1 MPDFSERLKK
11 LRKSKNLTQKQ
22 LGENIG
28 TSERGIQNYEL
39 GTRKPTYDILISLAK
54 YFNVPL
60 DYLVGNGIY
69 AYWDKVLEVK
79 PIIIEKLYE
88 LQAPKE
94 IIDKLET
101 DDNFFLKCIP
111 AIVDKIVFDDTSK
124 EITIHF
130 FA

>member
-94 IIDKLET
+94 IIDKL
-101 DDNFFLKCIP
+101 
-111 AIVDKIVFDDTSK
+111 
-124 EITIHF
+124 
-130 FA
+130 